1 MRAIVVGSRGS
12 ALARRQAEMVMERLR
27 ELYPGLE
34 LSLRIVRTAGD
45 RDQHTPLEELENLGG
60 SGIFVKELEM
70 ALLRGEADMAV
81 HSLKDLPTEDTP
93 GLLLGAIPA
102 RGDVRDAFLSKDSLP
117 LAAMPP
123 GSRIGTGSLRRAVQ
137 LGALRPDLEAVPVRG
152 NVDTRLRKLREGEM
166 EGLLLAA
173 AGLERLGRLSEATEL
188 LPPDIVIPAPGQ
200 GALAIQCREGD
211 EELLELLEPL
221 DHRETRLAVTAER
234 AMLKALGGGC
244 RVPIGA
250 WGQIYGQELSL
261 LGFVASHDGRHILE
275 AQEQGPADAPE
286 ALGQKLAERLLSLG
300 AGAIV
305 AREGPEARAGWV

>member
-81 HSLKDLPTEDTP
+81 HSLKDLPTEDTT

-173 AGLERLGRLSEATEL
+173 AGRR
-188 LPPDIVIPAPGQ
+188 PVRPAGV
-200 GALAIQCREGD
+200 GALWRCRG
-211 EELLELLEPL
+211 
-221 DHRETRLAVTAER
+221 
-234 AMLKALGGGC
+234 
-244 RVPIGA
+244 
-250 WGQIYGQELSL
+250 WS
-261 LGFVASHDGRHILE
+261 GR
-275 AQEQGPADAPE
+275 G
-286 ALGQKLAERLLSLG
+286 R
-300 AGAIV
+300 
-305 AREGPEARAGWV
+305 R